1 LHSIFSFAK
10 ILGFDFSAL
19 QRKVQPSP
27 LVMISGVW
35 GHVPNK
41 HQGEISGM
49 KFLSGRHLLRKD
61 ALLASIVP
69 NISLRNISI
78 TDFLCSIQDNLA
90 FSITCKE

>member
-1 LHSIFSFAK
+1 M
-10 ILGFDFSAL
+10 
-19 QRKVQPSP
+19 SP
-27 LVMISGVW
+27 TNTKG
-35 GHVPNK
+35 
-41 HQGEISGM
+41 

-69 NISLRNISI
+69 NISLGNISI